1 MLALNIK
8 PGDLFRKISPTPRQK
23 QAPRIFFHCM
33 FFGSIF
39 NIRHAKDTQKT
50 HKEKQ
55 NIVQKIKNTKY
66 LTDFQV
72 TFYELQ
78 FEQE

>member
-1 MLALNIK
+1 M
-8 PGDLFRKISPTPRQK
+8 QK
-23 QAPRIFFHCM
+23 
-33 FFGSIF
+33 
-39 NIRHAKDTQKT
+39 KDTQG
-50 HKEKQ
+50 KQ

>member
-1 MLALNIK
+1 M
-8 PGDLFRKISPTPRQK
+8 
-23 QAPRIFFHCM
+23 
-33 FFGSIF
+33 
-39 NIRHAKDTQKT
+39 
-50 HKEKQ
+50 EKQ

-72 TFYELQ
+72 TFYELR